1 MIRAGL
7 IAVLAMATPAEA
19 YLARNGMVV
28 EPAGGG
34 SFEVP
39 WTGQSGAPAFWCA
52 AGDYV
57 TRRLGLSGATRIY
70 RYDAPGRSRGAGIR
84 FGLDPRGAQ
93 PTGLVGIFRDRGV
106 LASHARQ
113 LCEGA
118 GKRDSDR

>member
-7 IAVLAMATPAEA
+7 IVTLVLATPAQA

-28 EPAGGG
+28 EATGPG

-39 WTGQSGAPAFWCA
+39 WSGQSGAPAFWCA

-57 TRRLGLSGATRIY
+57 TRGLGLSGSTRIY
-70 RYDAPGRSRGAGIR
+70 RYDPPVRSRGAGIR

-93 PTGLVGIFRDRGV
+93 PTGLVGFFRDRGV
-106 LASHARQ
+106 LASHARRF
-113 LCEGA
+113 CEGA
-118 GKRDSDR
+118 ARRGGRG